1 MAFDKR
7 LKELLDALAELEL
20 EPKKAETIRR
30 GLETYARAREGRLH
44 NLLELLEPGKKPNLK
59 VWLDKAMAAI
69 RDAHDTFA
77 KLDEGNAWL
86 AGVATQEHAFFFR
99 IYRLG
104 AVAHRD
110 RMVAQ
115 TLALEQAMKEFDSK
129 WAKIRDSDKKL
140 DERLKKTAEEYSKM
154 LVEAA
159 RCASATE
166 KQAHERMLDTFEKA
180 LNLGLRAVQLGLV
193 GKVLQLGTKTIK
205 ACLDQTKA
213 RRLEIHALLSREEQ
227 VFTTFKET
235 REMVAEF
242 LEDNGYPQIKDAL
255 DDGEDAIEALAKG
268 MVTDAQKADAAE
280 FAAEARDELRK
291 VFSAAERQYKD
302 FARKHEHLFFG
313 PLGGSYMQEL
323 AENDDWKRVSRS
335 WQDQRRDFDDLL
347 RERTLAASDR
357 KILEVSLDGL
367 DEESRR
373 EIYKALH
380 ASCADLLK
388 AWNAWKDFTKE
399 PEWILKSREDTQ
411 SILRALR

>member
-7 LKELLDALAELEL
+7 PKELLDALAELEL

-30 GLETYARAREGRLH
+30 GLESYARAREGRLH

-59 VWLDKAMAAI
+59 VWLDKGMAAI
-69 RDAHDTFA
+69 RDAHDAFA
-77 KLDEGNAWL
+77 KLDVGNAWL

-110 RMVAQ
+110 KMVAQ
-115 TLALEQAMKEFDSK
+115 TLNLAQAMKEFENK
-129 WAKIRDSDKKL
+129 WGKIRDSDKRI
-140 DERLKKTAEEYSKM
+140 DERLKKTAEEYDKM

-159 RCASATE
+159 RCAAATE
-166 KQAHERMLDTFEKA
+166 KQARERMLDSFDKA
-180 LNLGLRAVQLGLV
+180 LSLGVRGAQLGAV
-193 GKVLQLGTKTIK
+193 GKVLQLATKTIK
-205 ACLDQTKA
+205 TCLDQTKA
-213 RRLEIHALLSREEQ
+213 RRLEIFALLSREEQ

-235 REMVAEF
+235 REIVAEF
-242 LEDNGYPQIKDAL
+242 LEDNGYPMIKDAL
-255 DDGEDAIEALAKG
+255 EDGEDALDDLAKG
-268 MVTDAQKADAAE
+268 MVTDGQRADAAE
-280 FAAEARDELRK
+280 FAKEARDELRK

-323 AENDDWKRVSRS
+323 AENDDWKRLSRS
-335 WQDQRRDFDDLL
+335 WKDHRRDFDDLL

-357 KILEVSLDGL
+357 RILEVSLDGL
-367 DEESRR
+367 DDDARR
-373 EIYKALH
+373 EVYNTLRA
-380 ASCADLLK
+380 ACADLLK
-388 AWNAWKDFTKE
+388 AWNAWKDFTKD
-399 PEWILKSREDTQ
+399 PEWILDSREDVQ